1 MLSIKVS
8 LLEHRAGERRMEIG
22 SGEVKRR
29 YSAGSNPFPLQCQL
43 LLLVQVKICLPVTGD
58 AQSPSTSM
66 LWENVCSV
74 MVPPET

>member
-43 LLLVQVKICLPVTGD
+43 LLLVQVKICLPVNGRC
-58 AQSPSTSM
+58 SKSFNFHVMGKCLFSHGST
-66 LWENVCSV
+66 
-74 MVPPET
+74 

>member
-29 YSAGSNPFPLQCQL
+29 SARSNPFPLQRQL
-43 LLLVQVKICLPVTGD
+43 LLLLQVKICLPVTGD